1 MKQNVLNVMK
11 TAIQSPLLIARALIT
26 GVKAFA
32 EGGVHIAHA
41 VRKKAY
47 DPERLTLII
56 VMLIEI
62 LISAGAII
70 LAPKL
75 LTSNSQLYYTG
86 AGVMWFGFVLLY
98 ALTSKDVEEG
108 ESIFEY
114 LGNAIPLSIFSFDF
128 VSLLIIGVIHA

>member
-1 MKQNVLNVMK
+1 MKANVLDVIK

-26 GVKAFA
+26 GVKALA
-32 EGGVHIAHA
+32 EGGIHIFRAI
-41 VRKKAY
+41 RKKAY
-47 DPERLTLII
+47 EPERLTLII

-62 LISAGAII
+62 LISTGAII

-75 LTSNSQLYYTG
+75 LTNNSQLYYTG

-108 ESIFEY
+108 ESVFDY
-114 LGNAIPLSIFSFDF
+114 LGSAVPLSILSIDF
-128 VSLLIIGVIHA
+128 IILLTMGVCL

>member
-47 DPERLTLII
+47 APERLTLII
-56 VMLIEI
+56 VMLIETA
-62 LISAGAII
+62 ISIGAIVF
-70 LAPKL
+70 APKIFAN
-75 LTSNSQLYYTG
+75 SSQLYYTG

-108 ESIFEY
+108 ESVFEY
-114 LGNAIPLSIFSFDF
+114 LGNAIPLSILSVDF